1 MGKTINP
8 SKRIY
13 VNKIENRVKFKIKT
27 GYYLQLLT
35 PETME
40 LVGSTKSKLKKK
52 WKWWKCA
59 SFRNYWTSINTL
71 KYCQ

>member
-27 GYYLQLLT
+27 RYYLQLLT

-40 LVGSTKSKLKKK
+40 LVGSTKSKLKKMK
-52 WKWWKCA
+52 MMKMCLIQKLL
-59 SFRNYWTSINTL
+59 N
-71 KYCQ
+71 

>member
-13 VNKIENRVKFKIKT
+13 VKKIENRVKFKIKK
-27 GYYLQLLT
+27 GYDLQLLT

-40 LVGSTKSKLKKK
+40 LVGSTKSKLKKNENDENVPH
-52 WKWWKCA
+52 
-59 SFRNYWTSINTL
+59 SEITELVSIH
-71 KYCQ
+71 

>member
-27 GYYLQLLT
+27 RYYLQLLT

-40 LVGSTKSKLKKK
+40 LVGSTKSKLKKNENDENVPH
-52 WKWWKCA
+52 
-59 SFRNYWTSINTL
+59 SEITELVSIH
-71 KYCQ
+71 

>member
-35 PETME
+35 PEIME
-40 LVGSTKSKLKKK
+40 LVGSTKSKLKKMK
-52 WKWWKCA
+52 MMKMCLIQKLL
-59 SFRNYWTSINTL
+59 N
-71 KYCQ
+71 

>member
-40 LVGSTKSKLKKK
+40 LVGSTKSKLKKNENDENVPHSEITK
-52 WKWWKCA
+52 LV
-59 SFRNYWTSINTL
+59 SIH
-71 KYCQ
+71 

>member
-13 VNKIENRVKFKIKT
+13 VKKIENRVKFKIKK
-27 GYYLQLLT
+27 GYDLQLLT

-52 WKWWKCA
+52 
-59 SFRNYWTSINTL
+59 
-71 KYCQ
+71 

>member
-13 VNKIENRVKFKIKT
+13 VNKIENRVKFKIKK

-40 LVGSTKSKLKKK
+40 LVGSTKSKLKKMK
-52 WKWWKCA
+52 MMKMCLIQKLL
-59 SFRNYWTSINTL
+59 N
-71 KYCQ
+71 

>member
-27 GYYLQLLT
+27 RYYLQLLT

-40 LVGSTKSKLKKK
+40 LVGSTKSKLKKNENDENVPHSEITK
-52 WKWWKCA
+52 LV
-59 SFRNYWTSINTL
+59 SIH
-71 KYCQ
+71 